1 MKKWIKSIGLSIL
14 FLLVLTYF
22 RSSILAEQ
30 ECKPTQLLFQETDIP
45 RIIHSD
51 DYIEHSSIIITNNDG
66 FKTLNIPGNGT
77 LGNPYLID
85 GYIFNNT
92 DQSKLIEII
101 DTDVHFSITNNLLI
115 RPLGNF
121 SGISLRNVTH
131 AIISG
136 NKIINTSIYTYQSR
150 NNTIKNNWITGDGIP
165 YFSKGIHISDSGDT
179 HIINNTVE
187 NHDVGIQLWG
197 ESNNSIFSN
206 TISNSNYSAITI
218 YYSSYNTF
226 INNCIGYNGLDGMQF
241 EWADNNTI
249 KNNLIFYND
258 RYGVYFGDETGNN
271 TIKSNDF
278 ISGYL
283 RVNNFPSFDN
293 GTNNL
298 FRSNYYIDWDGY
310 GDYITQGFAGS
321 KDTSPLLHPY
331 HLTSPVITSPTG
343 EILKDTV
350 TIQWIQSVDS
360 FDHSLSYSVFYSED
374 LGTTWIELNSG
385 LTVLTTTWDVSS
397 ITNGTVIRLKVQVM
411 DSAGYQSYSISDTS
425 FIIESPVPTT
435 TSLPITSS
443 TQQDTSSSS
452 ITTTTTQAASP
463 FLGIISILMIVC
475 ILGLFHRHIKRYE

>member
-14 FLLVLTYF
+14 FLLVLTFF
-22 RSSILAEQ
+22 RSSLISEQ
-30 ECKPTQLLFQETDIP
+30 VCEPTQLSFQETDIP
-45 RIIHSD
+45 RITHSD
-51 DYIEHSSIIITNNDG
+51 DYIEHPSILITNNDG
-66 FKTLNIPGNGT
+66 FKTLSIPGNGT
-77 LGNPYLID
+77 LWNPYLID
-85 GYIFNNT
+85 GYIFNNS
-92 DQSKLIEII
+92 DQSQLIEII
-101 DTDVHFSITNNLLI
+101 DSDVYFSISNNLLI

-136 NKIINTSIYTYQSR
+136 NKIINTSIYTYQSW
-150 NNTIKNNWITGDGIP
+150 NNTISNNWITGYGIP
-165 YFSKGIHISDSGDT
+165 YFSRGIHISDSGDT
-179 HIINNTVE
+179 RIINNTVE

-197 ESNNSIFSN
+197 EKYNSIFSN
-206 TISNSNYSAITI
+206 TISNSNYSAITV

-241 EWADNNTI
+241 EYTDNNTI
-249 KNNLIFYND
+249 EKNLIFYND
-258 RYGVYFGDETGNN
+258 RYGVYFGDETDNN
-271 TIKSNDF
+271 TIKNNDF
-278 ISGYL
+278 ISRYTSG
-283 RVNNFPSFDN
+283 NNFPTFDN

-310 GDYITQGFAGS
+310 GDYRTQGFTGS

-331 HLTSPVITSPTG
+331 HLTPPVITSPTG

-350 TIQWIQSVDS
+350 TIQWIQSADS
-360 FDHSLSYSVFYSED
+360 FNHSLSYTVFYSED
-374 LGTTWIELNSG
+374 LGTTWIEINSG

-397 ITNGTVIRLKVQVM
+397 ITNGTVVLLKVQVM
-411 DSAGYQSYSISDTS
+411 DSTGYQSYSISDTS

-435 TSLPITSS
+435 TPLPTTSS

-463 FLGIISILMIVC
+463 FLEIISILMTVC
-475 ILGLFHRHIKRYE
+475 ILGLFHRYKSR